1 MTCNDIVIMSQTERE
16 VKERLKAGSVLC
28 VMEDDWGHRIDE
40 EARIDLQ
47 LDKTLGT
54 VITMKHNR
62 SAFLSLHL
70 GDFLSVSQKFQ
81 VL

>member
-1 MTCNDIVIMSQTERE
+1 M
-16 VKERLKAGSVLC
+16 LC
-28 VMEDDWGHRIDE
+28 VTKDNRDYLIDE
-40 EARIDLQ
+40 KARIDLQ

>member
-1 MTCNDIVIMSQTERE
+1 M
-16 VKERLKAGSVLC
+16 LC
-28 VMEDDWGHRIDE
+28 VIKDNRDYLIDE

-47 LDKTLGT
+47 LDKTFGT

-62 SAFLSLHL
+62 SAFISLHL
-70 GDFLSVSQKFQ
+70 ENFLSTSQIFQ